1 MAADHEQPDDGDE
14 AQLAW
19 LLTSAHDA
27 PPLRAEFVDE
37 LSRRL
42 DAEFATAGAEYVQRN
57 GHAALAPHAMNGSA
71 PKEIEAERVEVAKP
85 IAKPI
90 AKPRAV
96 RSRVRWVVGAAV
108 AASLMMAVAV
118 WADPPAWQAVLQ
130 PLRGSPGGHPAGWR
144 LRIRPAERRIRGPS
158 DGERRRG
165 P

>member
-37 LSRRL
+37 LSKRL
-42 DAEFATAGAEYVQRN
+42 DAEFAAAGAEYVQRN
-57 GHAALAPHAMNGSA
+57 GHAAHAPHLMNGA
-71 PKEIEAERVEVAKP
+71 ARKVVEPENVEQAKVEVAKP
-85 IAKPI
+85 V

-118 WADPPAWQAVLQ
+118 WADPPAWQAVFRAIV
-130 PLRGSPGGHPAGWR
+130 RGIGG
-144 LRIRPAERRIRGPS
+144 
-158 DGERRRG
+158 
-165 P
+165 